1 MIIREA
7 VMEELTPVME
17 FYNMMCGELGKASF
31 LPEGD
36 KGGFPSEEMVRTSI
50 ENRELW
56 VGEEDGSIVAAY
68 FMNHEA
74 DEAYDSV
81 KWQRELPKDQV
92 YILHGLRVSPACGGR
107 GYAKRLVEHAIQTAE
122 AEDRRRFVWTALRAT
137 MCRRKCTAPTDF
149 ARWAQWR
156 SAMRTSGFPESFRCM
171 NFSCK

>member
-56 VGEEDGSIVAAY
+56 VGEADGSIVAAY

-74 DEAYDSV
+74 D
-81 KWQRELPKDQV
+81 
-92 YILHGLRVSPACGGR
+92 
-107 GYAKRLVEHAIQTAE
+107 
-122 AEDRRRFVWTALRAT
+122 
-137 MCRRKCTAPTDF
+137 
-149 ARWAQWR
+149 
-156 SAMRTSGFPESFRCM
+156 
-171 NFSCK
+171 

>member
-92 YILHGLRVSPACGGR
+92 YILHGLRVSPACSGR

-122 AEDRRRFVWTALRAT
+122 GRGQKAIRLDCIEGNDVPQKMYRSYGFCQMGTVEICYADIGVP
-137 MCRRKCTAPTDF
+137 RKF
-149 ARWAQWR
+149 QVY
-156 SAMRTSGFPESFRCM
+156 ELLL
-171 NFSCK
+171 

>member
-1 MIIREA
+1 MIIREV

-36 KGGFPSEEMVRTSI
+36 KGGFP
-50 ENRELW
+50 
-56 VGEEDGSIVAAY
+56 
-68 FMNHEA
+68 
-74 DEAYDSV
+74 
-81 KWQRELPKDQV
+81 
-92 YILHGLRVSPACGGR
+92 
-107 GYAKRLVEHAIQTAE
+107 

-137 MCRRKCTAPTDF
+137 MCRRKCTDPTDF